1 MRAELP
7 PSEED
12 WELEATVTRSY
23 DPKAK
28 AEKMKV
34 ALFVKRGNTDY
45 CSDSKILEQVLRKI
59 EGATPSE
66 RKVFRA
72 MERARL
78 DLLEEGT
85 KRKAPVGMSLSN
97 NTSKESVASLAGD
110 VSFQQR

>member
-34 ALFVKRGNTDY
+34 ELFVKRETL
-45 CSDSKILEQVLRKI
+45 I
-59 EGATPSE
+59 A
-66 RKVFRA
+66 
-72 MERARL
+72 
-78 DLLEEGT
+78 
-85 KRKAPVGMSLSN
+85 
-97 NTSKESVASLAGD
+97 
-110 VSFQQR
+110 

>member
-34 ALFVKRGNTDY
+34 KTIYKRGETL
-45 CSDSKILEQVLRKI
+45 I
-59 EGATPSE
+59 T
-66 RKVFRA
+66 
-72 MERARL
+72 
-78 DLLEEGT
+78 
-85 KRKAPVGMSLSN
+85 
-97 NTSKESVASLAGD
+97 
-110 VSFQQR
+110 QR

>member
-1 MRAELP
+1 M
-7 PSEED
+7 
-12 WELEATVTRSY
+12 
-23 DPKAK
+23 
-28 AEKMKV
+28 
-34 ALFVKRGNTDY
+34 
-45 CSDSKILEQVLRKI
+45 LRKI

-110 VSFQQR
+110 ISFQQRWLLFMVKSLKLLLSILEWRGRLVEHCVGQL

>member
-34 ALFVKRGNTDY
+34 ELLVERGNTDY
-45 CSDSKILEQVLRKI
+45 YSDSKILKQVLRKI

-85 KRKAPVGMSLSN
+85 KRKAPVGMSLSH
-97 NTSKESVASLAGD
+97 NTSKESIASLAGD
-110 VSFQQR
+110 PSFQQR